1 MLEEFH
7 TVLCIFLEEEC
18 DANSFMFPGL
28 SCLQK
33 QRLGEESGG
42 WGFAFAKHAT
52 QGWSSVRLTWPP
64 APRLWGHSYVT
75 EGLHNKLNP

>member
-42 WGFAFAKHAT
+42 GALHLLNMLLK
-52 QGWSSVRLTWPP
+52 GGPP
-64 APRLWGHSYVT
+64 
-75 EGLHNKLNP
+75 

>member
-18 DANSFMFPGL
+18 DANSFMLPGL

-42 WGFAFAKHAT
+42 GVGALHLLNMLLK
-52 QGWSSVRLTWPP
+52 GGPP
-64 APRLWGHSYVT
+64 
-75 EGLHNKLNP
+75 